1 MPDLVIVRRGAYHD
15 SVVLMLVSRVAA
27 AEPGVRDAAVAMATP
42 LNLELLS
49 ARGFDLG
56 ATGELSVNDLV
67 IAIRTDDDA
76 AGERVLAVVEREL
89 SADAAGGREG
99 ERPPSPA
106 PVSLLAASRRRPE
119 LSVAL
124 LSVPGPHAAYE
135 AAAALEA
142 GLHVFCFSNG
152 VGLEAEAVL
161 KHRAGERGLLFMGPD
176 CGTAILDGVAFGF
189 ANAVGRGPVGIVGAS
204 GTGIQEVCCLLD
216 LAGVGISHAI
226 GVGGRDLDEAIA
238 GAMFR
243 RGLELLAADP
253 GTEVI
258 VGISKRP
265 HLTVASTILDLAAT
279 AGKPVVLAFL
289 GLGERPAPPAGVMW
303 AESLEAA
310 AARAAE
316 LTGRVLPG
324 SGDGSPRR
332 GAPGAAPG
340 PRRGAPAAAPGLR
353 RGAPAAAPGLQRG
366 APGAI
371 RGLYSGGTLCTEAM
385 TIVSAAA
392 GPVLSNIPLRPEWR
406 VADLDGRDGHAFFDF
421 GADELTVGRPHPMI
435 DPTLRLQRFALEA
448 RDPAVTVILL
458 DVVLGYGAHPDP
470 AAEFVP
476 AIARACAER
485 GELVV
490 VVSLC
495 GTENDPQGLERQGRR
510 LHDAGA
516 LVTRGAA
523 SAARL
528 ALQAAAVGEVP
539 DVRA

>member
-15 SVVLMLVSRVAA
+15 SVALMLVSRAAA

-42 LNLELLS
+42 LNLELL
-49 ARGFDLG
+49 AAQGFDLG
-56 ATGELSVNDLV
+56 AAGELSVNDLV
-67 IAIRTDDDA
+67 IAIRTDDDDA
-76 AGERVLAVVEREL
+76 VERVLAVVEREL
-89 SADAAGGREG
+89 SAHEAPGSPGGPGGPEG
-99 ERPPSPA
+99 ERAPSPA
-106 PVSLLAASRRRPE
+106 PVSLLAATRRQPE

-124 LSVPGPHAAYE
+124 LSVPGRHAAYE

-152 VGLEAEAVL
+152 VRLEAEAVL
-161 KHRAGERGLLFMGPD
+161 KHRAGGRGLLFMGPD

-226 GVGGRDLDEAIA
+226 GVGGRDLDEAIG

-243 RGLELLAADP
+243 RGVELLTADP
-253 GTEVI
+253 ATEVI

-265 HLTVASTILDLAAT
+265 HPAVASAILDHAAT

-289 GLGERPAPPAGVMW
+289 GLDEWPAPPAGVMW

-324 SGDGSPRR
+324 SDGGGPR
-332 GAPGAAPG
+332 GGAAG
-340 PRRGAPAAAPGLR
+340 
-353 RGAPAAAPGLQRG
+353 G

-392 GPVLSNIPLRPEWR
+392 GPVMSNIPLRPEWR
-406 VADLDGRDGHAFFDF
+406 VADLDGGDGHAFFDF

-435 DPTLRLQRFALEA
+435 DPTLRLRRFALEA

-470 AAEFVP
+470 AGEFVP
-476 AIARACAER
+476 AIACACAER
-485 GELVV
+485 DELTVI
-490 VVSLC
+490 VSLC
-495 GTENDPQGLERQGRR
+495 GTANDPQGLERQDRR
-510 LHDAGA
+510 LRDAGA

-523 SAARL
+523 RAARL

-539 DVRA
+539 DARA

>member
-1 MPDLVIVRRGAYHD
+1 MPDLVIVHRGAYYD
-15 SVVLMLVSRVAA
+15 SVALMLVSRAAA

-42 LNLELLS
+42 LNLELLA

-56 ATGELSVNDLV
+56 AAGELSVNDLV
-67 IAIRTDDDA
+67 IAIRTEDDA
-76 AGERVLAVVEREL
+76 GAERVLAVVEREL
-89 SADAAGGREG
+89 SADGAPGGPERE
-99 ERPPSPA
+99 RAPYSA

-119 LSVAL
+119 LSVAV
-124 LSVPGPHAAYE
+124 LSVPGRHAACE

-176 CGTAILDGVAFGF
+176 CGTAILDGVGFGF

-226 GVGGRDLDEAIA
+226 GVGGRDLDEVIA

-265 HLTVASTILDLAAT
+265 HPAVASAILDQAAT

-289 GLGERPAPPAGVMW
+289 GLEEWPAPPAGVMW

-316 LTGRVLPG
+316 LIGRVLPSFEDGG
-324 SGDGSPRR
+324 SRP

-340 PRRGAPAAAPGLR
+340 SRPGAPGAAPGWR
-353 RGAPAAAPGLQRG
+353 RG

-392 GPVLSNIPLRPEWR
+392 GPVMSNIPLRPEWR
-406 VADLDGRDGHAFFDF
+406 VAELDGRDGHAFFDF

-476 AIARACAER
+476 AITRACAER
-485 GELVV
+485 DDLTVI
-490 VVSLC
+490 VSLC
-495 GTENDPQGLERQGRR
+495 GTAKDPQGLERQG
-510 LHDAGA
+510 LGLGDAGA
-516 LVTRGAA
+516 LATRGAA

-528 ALQAAAVGEVP
+528 ALRAAAVGEVP

>member
-15 SVVLMLVSRVAA
+15 SVALMLVSRVAA

-42 LNLELLS
+42 LNLELLAS
-49 ARGFDLG
+49 RGFDLG
-56 ATGELSVNDLV
+56 AAGELSVNDLV
-67 IAIRTDDDA
+67 IAVRTEDDA
-76 AGERVLAVVEREL
+76 SGERVLAVVERDL
-89 SADAAGGREG
+89 SAARAPVPEG
-99 ERPPSPA
+99 ERAPSSA

-119 LSVAL
+119 LSVAV
-124 LSVPGPHAAYE
+124 LSMPGRHAAYE

-152 VGLEAEAVL
+152 VGLEAEAAL
-161 KHRAGERGLLFMGPD
+161 KHRARERGLLLMGPD
-176 CGTAILDGVAFGF
+176 CGTAILDGVGFGF

-216 LAGVGISHAI
+216 LTGVGISHAI
-226 GVGGRDLDEAIA
+226 GVGGRDLDEVIG

-253 GTEVI
+253 DTEVI

-265 HLTVASTILDLAAT
+265 HPAVASAILDDAAT

-289 GLGERPAPPAGVMW
+289 GLDERPVPPAGVTW

-316 LTGRVLPG
+316 LAGRELPG
-324 SGDGSPRR
+324 SEDGGSRYGAR
-332 GAPGAAPG
+332 GGTRGTRHGAALTGPDSQPG
-340 PRRGAPAAAPGLR
+340 TPRAQA
-353 RGAPAAAPGLQRG
+353 
-366 APGAI
+366 AI

-385 TIVSAAA
+385 TIVSATA

-406 VADLDGRDGHAFFDF
+406 IAGLDDADGHAFFDF

-448 RDPAVTVILL
+448 GNPAVTVILL

-470 AAEFVP
+470 AAELVP
-476 AIARACAER
+476 VISRACAER
-485 GELVV
+485 DELIVI
-490 VVSLC
+490 VSLC
-495 GTENDPQGLERQGRR
+495 GTANDPQGLERQARR
-510 LHDAGA
+510 LGDAGA

-528 ALQAAAVGEVP
+528 ALRAVGEVQ
-539 DVRA
+539 DVPA